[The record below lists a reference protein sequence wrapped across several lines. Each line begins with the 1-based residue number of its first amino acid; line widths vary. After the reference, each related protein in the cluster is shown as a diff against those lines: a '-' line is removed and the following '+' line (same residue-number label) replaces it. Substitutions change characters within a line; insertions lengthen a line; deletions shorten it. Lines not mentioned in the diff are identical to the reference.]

1 MKTLKEYICESS
13 KYYWADLIH
22 TLKTKWDCG
31 CNLDYWCED
40 VLNTDIFQYKDP
52 DDGQLGDVHAIS
64 YILGSKQYIRL
75 SYWGLSYGHRR
86 IREADIDEKTL
97 LDILNRKYSNNSK
110 DHIKGE
116 EYFEKLVQYLKK
128 GWG

>member
-13 KYYWADLIH
+13 KYYWADLIRE
-22 TLKTKWDCG
+22 LKTKWDCG

-110 DHIKGE
+110 DSIKGE

-128 GWG
+128 G

>member
-13 KYYWADLIH
+13 KYHWVDLIH

-40 VLNTDIFQYKDP
+40 VLNIDMFHYKDP

-64 YILGSKQYIRL
+64 YILGNKQYIRL
-75 SYWGLSYGHRR
+75 SYWGLSYGHRC

-97 LDILNRKYSNNSK
+97 LDILNRKYDNKSK
-110 DHIKGE
+110 DNIKGE

-128 GWG
+128 G